1 MFYSALFVTFCFVLF
16 FFFYLFFLNVSV
28 CCFFFFFSSRRRH
41 TRCLSDWSSDVCSSD
56 LKRLGLRGVD
66 RDDAGVRMRASQHL
80 ADELARQIE
89 VGAEARAPRD
99 LVHTVRADRARADVA
114 LPVGPVRAVLGH
126 DYPFLKVAAASCTAL
141 TILSYPVHRQRFP
154 ASQKRISCSVGFAER
169 SSSALLATRKPGV
182 QTPHWSAACSRNFCC
197 SGWSFSPL
205 ARPSIVSMRR
215 PPTSQPST
223 RQEQTRR
230 PSSVT
235 LQAPQ
240 SPEAQP
246 SLLPVRFRVSR
257 RTSRRVSS
265 VSQRNSTASPFTVV
279 SIWCLAISSSSLGPV
294 RSGPLGASARRP
306 RRCETRPFPACRR
319 SGGTPPAPRLRAAAA
334 PAHRGGCR

>member
-1 MFYSALFVTFCFVLF
+1 L
-16 FFFYLFFLNVSV
+16 
-28 CCFFFFFSSRRRH
+28 RRLVGEVVAGDH
-41 TRCLSDWSSDVCSSD
+41 GLHAGQ
-56 LKRLGLRGVD
+56 RLGLRRVD
-66 RDDAGVRMRASQHL
+66 RDDAGVRVRAPQHL
-80 ADELARQIE
+80 ADELARQVE
-89 VGAEARAPRD
+89 VGAEPRAPGD
-99 LVHTVRADRARADVA
+99 LVDAVRADRARPDRA
-114 LPVGPVRAVLGH
+114 LSVGSVRAVLGH
-126 DYPFLKVAAASCTAL
+126 GYPFLNVAAASFTAL

-154 ASQKRISCSVGFAER
+154 ASQKRISCSLGSGER

-182 QTPHWSAACSRNFCC
+182 QIPHWSAACSRNFCC

-205 ARPSIVSMRR
+205 ARPSMVSMRR

-257 RTSRRVSS
+257 RTSRSVSS
-265 VSQRNSTASPFTVV
+265 VSHRNSTASPFTTA
-279 SIWCLAISSSSLGPV
+279 SMWCLAISSSSLGP
-294 RSGPLGASARRP
+294 AR
-306 RRCETRPFPACRR
+306 
-319 SGGTPPAPRLRAAAA
+319 
-334 PAHRGGCR
+334 